1 MPTAIT
7 IAQLQQLFPSTPRDT
22 LIAYVPHIN
31 VLCDRYQINTPIRM
45 AAFLSQV
52 GHESAGLS
60 RITEN
65 LNYSESGLLKVFKKY
80 FTSDTAK
87 EYAYKPEKIANKVYA
102 NRMGNGTEESGD
114 GFRFRGKGL
123 LQLTG
128 RNNYTAFAKWCG
140 KNLEQTEAYLN
151 TSEGAV
157 ASAIFFWTKNNLN
170 TIADTENVEL
180 LTKKINGGVHGLAER
195 RDLYQRAKKI
205 FK

>member
-1 MPTAIT
+1 MSASIT

-22 LIAYVPHIN
+22 LISFVPHIN
-31 VLCDRYQINTPIRM
+31 VLCDRYGINTPVRM

-60 RITEN
+60 RTVEN
-65 LNYSESGLLKVFKKY
+65 LNYSEVGLLKIFKKY
-80 FTSDTAK
+80 FTPDTAK
-87 EYAYKPEKIANKVYA
+87 TFAHKPEKIANRVYS

-140 KNLEQTEAYLN
+140 KTLEQAEAYLN
-151 TSEGAV
+151 TPEGAV
-157 ASAIFFWTKNNLN
+157 ASAIFFWSKNNLN
-170 TIADTENVEL
+170 EIADIEDTER
-180 LTKKINGGVHGLAER
+180 LTKRINGGTHGLSER
-195 RDLYQRAKKI
+195 RDLYTKAKSILK
-205 FK
+205 